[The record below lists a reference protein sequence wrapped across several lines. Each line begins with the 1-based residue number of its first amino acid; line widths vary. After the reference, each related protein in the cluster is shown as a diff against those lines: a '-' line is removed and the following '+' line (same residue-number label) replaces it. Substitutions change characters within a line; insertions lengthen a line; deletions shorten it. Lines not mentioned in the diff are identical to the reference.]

1 MEKEEQLRRQIQQQE
16 KEMWEER
23 MRAELVLAEKK
34 MQMVKEAKAS
44 TSKLPELKISPL
56 MGLLLTG

>member
-1 MEKEEQLRRQIQQQE
+1 
-16 KEMWEER
+16 MWEER

-34 MQMVKEAKAS
+34 IQMEKEAKAS
-44 TSKLPELKISPL
+44 AWKLPELKISPFI